1 MAPAP
6 AHFAHANVTE
16 LDRPR
21 RGGDLHKD
29 QLRPVGGRLVVVS
42 NRVSLPD
49 ASDKAAAGGLAVAL
63 KEALEAYK
71 GLWFGWSGRISVR
84 PSKQPQIIDKGA
96 VRYAIMDLTAQD
108 RQEYYSGFAN
118 RALWP
123 IMHYRIGLS
132 EFSRADYAGY
142 QRVNHTFAHALAQLL
157 RPDDFIWVHDYHLM
171 PLASELRALGVTN
184 PIGYFHHIPWPAP
197 EVLAVL
203 PGSRQL
209 MRGMLDYDLIGMQTD
224 RDADNL
230 RRGLIEDLGASAIRT
245 HGVALDGKRTRVKA
259 FPIGIDFD
267 AFRNAAEKSG
277 AHRLV
282 RQTRASLGERSLI
295 MSVDRLDYSKG
306 IPERMEAYERFL
318 LSNPDKC
325 GRVAFLQIAPT
336 SRSEV
341 PEYAMLSR
349 TVNETLGRINGDK
362 GEPGWIPIQYVTSA
376 YSRAVLAGLFRF
388 ARVGLVTP
396 LRDGMNLVAKEFVAA
411 QDPKDPG
418 VLILSR
424 FAGVAQQL
432 PQALIVNPNDK
443 FEVAD
448 AIRRALDMSLEERG
462 ARWSAMAATL
472 QRYDVQ
478 WWANAFLCDL
488 RENARNGGAQAGVYG
503 DQEQTVRD
511 VAAT

>member
-277 AHRLV
+277 ATPV
-282 RQTRASLGERSLI
+282 S
-295 MSVDRLDYSKG
+295 
-306 IPERMEAYERFL
+306 
-318 LSNPDKC
+318 KC
-325 GRVAFLQIAPT
+325 G
-336 SRSEV
+336 E
-341 PEYAMLSR
+341 LSMACCYMSCF
-349 TVNETLGRINGDK
+349 
-362 GEPGWIPIQYVTSA
+362 W
-376 YSRAVLAGLFRF
+376 
-388 ARVGLVTP
+388 
-396 LRDGMNLVAKEFVAA
+396 
-411 QDPKDPG
+411 
-418 VLILSR
+418 
-424 FAGVAQQL
+424 
-432 PQALIVNPNDK
+432 ALTH
-443 FEVAD
+443 
-448 AIRRALDMSLEERG
+448 RCG
-462 ARWSAMAATL
+462 
-472 QRYDVQ
+472 
-478 WWANAFLCDL
+478 
-488 RENARNGGAQAGVYG
+488 
-503 DQEQTVRD
+503 
-511 VAAT
+511 